1 MGSNKNEK
9 RKPKS
14 AVYRSFW
21 ASVVYFHL
29 RLISTKNH
37 KGEMTRNPVGAARCA
52 GVRIPPSPPRRRG
65 RHIVRGDFFTKVTS
79 HSFCRGSFP
88 NRNRCAGLAVG
99 RPPCGRCFYDD
110 SGNLNGSGE
119 MDSALA
125 KASPVAKRS
134 CGADAPPRRAGAPFH
149 ICIFSVSPGQ
159 HRSKVRF
166 APVFFPQRHLPGRPR
181 EGNRVWLYLRKG
193 EALFG

>member
-1 MGSNKNEK
+1 MHMRFLSRGFKNLQWY
-9 RKPKS
+9 S
-14 AVYRSFW
+14 
-21 ASVVYFHL
+21 
-29 RLISTKNH
+29 
-37 KGEMTRNPVGAARCA
+37 MT
-52 GVRIPPSPPRRRG
+52 RRRG

>member
-1 MGSNKNEK
+1 MHD
-9 RKPKS
+9 
-14 AVYRSFW
+14 SF
-21 ASVVYFHL
+21 
-29 RLISTKNH
+29 
-37 KGEMTRNPVGAARCA
+37 RNPVGAARCA

-125 KASPVAKRS
+125 KASPVAKIVRRRR
-134 CGADAPPRRAGAPFH
+134 AAPPSGGPFPYLHLFCQSRAAPEQSE
-149 ICIFSVSPGQ
+149 ICSGVFSTAASP
-159 HRSKVRF
+159 RT
-166 APVFFPQRHLPGRPR
+166 AR
-181 EGNRVWLYLRKG
+181 EGEPRLAVSTKRRGPLWLKWKNCVSIWKRVDFSGK
-193 EALFG
+193 E

>member
-1 MGSNKNEK
+1 MHD
-9 RKPKS
+9 
-14 AVYRSFW
+14 SF
-21 ASVVYFHL
+21 
-29 RLISTKNH
+29 
-37 KGEMTRNPVGAARCA
+37 RNPVGAARCA

-88 NRNRCAGLAVG
+88 DRNRRAGLAVG

-166 APVFFPQRHLPGRPR
+166 APVFFPQRHLPGRPGK
-181 EGNRVWLYLRKG
+181 GNRVWLYLRKG